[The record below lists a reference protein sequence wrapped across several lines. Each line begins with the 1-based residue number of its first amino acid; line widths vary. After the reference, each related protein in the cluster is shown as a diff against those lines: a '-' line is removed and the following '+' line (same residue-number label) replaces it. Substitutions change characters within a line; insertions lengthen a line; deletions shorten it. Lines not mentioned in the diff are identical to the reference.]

1 MYVGTIGSVR
11 RRRFRTLALVAAAF
25 VSVPYLWTGYRVL
38 SVVGDAAIVGR
49 FLALVGTAVGV
60 AAVLAGRLPARRGL
74 AIAFG
79 ALLTGIVGYFLSVPA
94 ATIRLEWLLADV
106 ATLLAGLSVFQILR
120 ADVWIFAITPAPLFA
135 SWYLVVGRRYALGAA
150 VGAAAVAF
158 FLMTGD
164 LGTTGGLVAA
174 VGVIGVVGF
183 GRLEL
188 EDGTERNRDAL
199 LSLIAAVFIVTATVS
214 LVSAGAGSAA
224 AGDGTVESSLIGNE
238 DRLVIK
244 GSISL
249 SPEERF
255 EVRSSERSYWRVGAF
270 DRYTGRGWIKTG
282 KTSSYDGGLQPPP
295 GETETIRQSYEMQSS
310 LAAVPAAW
318 KPVEVSASARARMTS
333 MGGFQPREA
342 LTNGE
347 RYTVRSLRPDPST
360 EALRAGGGPYP
371 DRIEER
377 YLGLPA
383 STPDRLG
390 EFTDRVTEDA
400 GNPYGAANAIEAW
413 LEANK
418 NYSLA
423 VDRPGGDIASS
434 FLFEMER
441 GYCTYF
447 ATTMVAMLRSQGV
460 PARFA
465 VGYTPG
471 EQVGED
477 RWLARGLD
485 SHAWVEVYFSDVGW
499 VRFDPTPAE
508 PRREAER
515 RQLNDGDGDASP
527 DRSTEPPATPTATKG
542 IVTAPGGPT
551 DTTTGPS
558 PEPTDTTTTTGE
570 TPNGT
575 PAPITVPGTTT
586 TPGATPNTTT
596 ASGET
601 TPVNTT
607 NATPTRTT
615 SPTPPVT
622 TPTDTVASTTEP
634 ATGPPPDSPSATPT
648 DASGPPTD
656 GSTAETPGT
665 IETPAAGGILS
676 GLPDPAEL
684 PRNTLP
690 TGLFLLGGVTLLARV
705 RVRER
710 ISRARWLHRAPSGT
724 PAERVEGAYERVEYL
739 LARRFRRRR
748 PDETPREYVDA
759 VCEGATAD
767 AAVAVLERYEDA
779 RYAGTVTE
787 ADAAAAVAGFE
798 ALYDR
803 LSAISRVY
811 GVK

>member
-1 MYVGTIGSVR
+1 
-11 RRRFRTLALVAAAF
+11 
-25 VSVPYLWTGYRVL
+25 
-38 SVVGDAAIVGR
+38 
-49 FLALVGTAVGV
+49 
-60 AAVLAGRLPARRGL
+60 
-74 AIAFG
+74 
-79 ALLTGIVGYFLSVPA
+79 
-94 ATIRLEWLLADV
+94 
-106 ATLLAGLSVFQILR
+106 
-120 ADVWIFAITPAPLFA
+120 
-135 SWYLVVGRRYALGAA
+135 
-150 VGAAAVAF
+150 
-158 FLMTGD
+158 
-164 LGTTGGLVAA
+164 
-174 VGVIGVVGF
+174 
-183 GRLEL
+183 
-188 EDGTERNRDAL
+188 
-199 LSLIAAVFIVTATVS
+199 
-214 LVSAGAGSAA
+214 
-224 AGDGTVESSLIGNE
+224 
-238 DRLVIK
+238 
-244 GSISL
+244 
-249 SPEERF
+249 
-255 EVRSSERSYWRVGAF
+255 
-270 DRYTGRGWIKTG
+270 
-282 KTSSYDGGLQPPP
+282 
-295 GETETIRQSYEMQSS
+295 
-310 LAAVPAAW
+310 
-318 KPVEVSASARARMTS
+318 
-333 MGGFQPREA
+333 
-342 LTNGE
+342 
-347 RYTVRSLRPDPST
+347 
-360 EALRAGGGPYP
+360 
-371 DRIEER
+371 
-377 YLGLPA
+377 
-383 STPDRLG
+383 
-390 EFTDRVTEDA
+390 
-400 GNPYGAANAIEAW
+400 
-413 LEANK
+413 
-418 NYSLA
+418 
-423 VDRPGGDIASS
+423 
-434 FLFEMER
+434 MER

-527 DRSTEPPATPTATKG
+527 DRSTEPPATPTATNG
-542 IVTAPGGPT
+542 IVTAPGGPA
-551 DTTTGPS
+551 DTATGPS

-575 PAPITVPGTTT
+575 PASITVPGTTT

-596 ASGET
+596 APGET
-601 TPVNTT
+601 TTPADTT

-622 TPTDTVASTTEP
+622 TPTETGASTTEP
-634 ATGPPPDSPSATPT
+634 ATGPPPVSPSATPT

-811 GVK
+811 GVE